1 MGKMNET
8 LPPTTTATAE
18 LDEKT
23 LAAIDDRAADEQ
35 LTEAAAIRDIALDYV
50 DRVELVT
57 PGGESVGEVL
67 ARDVGN

>member
-1 MGKMNET
+1 MGNMNET

-18 LDEKT
+18 LDEQT

-35 LTEAAAIRDIALDYV
+35 LTEPEDIREIALDYL

>member
-1 MGKMNET
+1 MGNMNET

-23 LAAIDDRAADEQ
+23 LATIDDRAADEQ
-35 LTEAAAIRDIALDYV
+35 LTEPAAIREIALDYV